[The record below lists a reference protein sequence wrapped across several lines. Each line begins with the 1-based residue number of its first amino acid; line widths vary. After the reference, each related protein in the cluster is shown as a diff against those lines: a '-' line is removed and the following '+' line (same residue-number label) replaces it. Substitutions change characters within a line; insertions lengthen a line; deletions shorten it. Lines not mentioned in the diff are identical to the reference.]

1 MVLIRLEISLQC
13 SSKVCPRERAV
24 GRAEQA
30 MMHVPGSLQEKSYL
44 QSPVQGAGAAPRH
57 SYSIT
62 ETDGPRLGGALG
74 DGGPRSD
81 WTGRVNSFMGL
92 KSRADSH

>member
-13 SSKVCPRERAV
+13 SSKVCPRGRVV
-24 GRAEQA
+24 GRAEQV
-30 MMHVPGSLQEKSYL
+30 MIHVPGSLQGKTSL

-62 ETDGPRLGGALG
+62 ESDGPRLNGALG
-74 DGGPRSD
+74 V
-81 WTGRVNSFMGL
+81 WIEMGFPGV
-92 KSRADSH
+92 SGQEE